1 MRVSVSGCG
10 RRGVL
15 HAAYLAAAGH
25 EVVLHDTDPAA
36 LDALRTGLNR
46 AAEPRLHRLLA
57 LGLVSGR
64 LRPTTDRTAVA
75 GARVHVL
82 CVGAG
87 PDPDPDGASRVAT
100 LRDALDD
107 LAPHLGPGDLVV
119 GRARVPAG
127 TAEWLAAGLVADG
140 VRATVAWV
148 PDEHRPGRAVV
159 DLLHPPRLVHGVPA
173 GPAGERAAAILDAL
187 HAVQLASG
195 APRTVTDLAT
205 AEGLGHGVGTP
216 RPTTLGGRGRQG
228 REDADVASSTP
239 APALAAVGAA

>member
-15 HAAYLAAAGH
+15 HAACLAAAGH
-25 EVVLHDTDPAA
+25 EVVLHDTDARA
-36 LDALRTGLNR
+36 LDALRTGLTT
-46 AAEPRLHRLLA
+46 AEPRLHRLLA

-75 GARVHVL
+75 GARVHLL

-87 PDPDPDGASRVAT
+87 AGLDGASRVAA

-107 LAPHLGPGDLVV
+107 LAPHLGPGELVV

-127 TAEWLAAGLVADG
+127 TAERLAAGLAADG

-148 PDEHRPGRAVV
+148 PDEHRPGHAVV
-159 DLLHPPRLVHGVPA
+159 DLLRPARLVHGVPD
-173 GPAGERAAAILDAL
+173 GPAGERASAILDAL
-187 HAVQLASG
+187 HAVQLATG
-195 APRTVTDLAT
+195 APRFVTDLAT
-205 AEGLGHGVGTP
+205 AEDLGHGHGTP
-216 RPTTLGGRGRQG
+216 RPGDAVLAGADDGEARG
-228 REDADVASSTP
+228 VVSSTP
-239 APALAAVGAA
+239 GVPLAAVGAA

>member
-15 HAAYLAAAGH
+15 HAACLAAAGH
-25 EVVLHDTDPAA
+25 EVVLHDPDPRA
-36 LDALRTGLNR
+36 LDALRSGLT
-46 AAEPRLHRLLA
+46 AAEPRLYRLLA

-87 PDPDPDGASRVAT
+87 PSPDPDGASRVGR

-127 TAEWLAAGLVADG
+127 TAEWLAACLVADG
-140 VRATVAWV
+140 VRATVVWV
-148 PDEHRPGRAVV
+148 PDEHRPGHAVV
-159 DLLHPPRLVHGVPA
+159 DLLRPARLVHGVPA
-173 GPAGERAAAILDAL
+173 GPDGVRAAAILDAL

-195 APRTVTDLAT
+195 ADRTVTDLTT
-205 AEGLGHGVGTP
+205 AEALGHGVGTT
-216 RPTTLGGRGRQG
+216 RDTDRGPDRHG
-228 REDADVASSTP
+228 DDVASRTRRGE
-239 APALAAVGAA
+239 LAAAGAA

>member
-1 MRVSVSGCG
+1 VRVSVSGCG

-15 HAAYLAAAGH
+15 HAACLAAAGH
-25 EVVLHDTDPAA
+25 EVVLHDTDPRA
-36 LDALRTGLNR
+36 LDALRTGPVG

-87 PDPDPDGASRVAT
+87 PDPDPDGVSRVVT

-127 TAEWLAAGLVADG
+127 TAEWLAATLLADG

-148 PDEHRPGRAVV
+148 PDEHRPGHAVV
-159 DLLHPPRLVHGVPA
+159 DLLHPVRLVHGVPD

-187 HAVQLASG
+187 HAVQLATD

-205 AEGLGHGVGTP
+205 AEGLGHGAGTP
-216 RPTTLGGRGRQG
+216 RLAALDGLREGRRD
-228 REDADVASSTP
+228 DADVASSTP
-239 APALAAVGAA
+239 VAALAAVGAA

>member
-15 HAAYLAAAGH
+15 HAACLAAAGH
-25 EVVLHDTDPAA
+25 EVVLHDTDPRA
-36 LDALRTGLNR
+36 LDALLTGPGR
-46 AAEPRLHRLLA
+46 VAEPRLHRLLA
-57 LGLVSGR
+57 LARVSGR
-64 LRPTTDRTAVA
+64 LRATTDRTAVA

-87 PDPDPDGASRVAT
+87 PDPDPDGTSRVVA
-100 LRDALDD
+100 LRDVLDD

-119 GRARVPAG
+119 GRASVPAG
-127 TAEWLAAGLVADG
+127 TAEWLAAGLAADG

-148 PDEHRPGRAVV
+148 PDEHRPGHAVV
-159 DLLHPPRLVHGVPA
+159 DLLHPSRLVHGVPA
-173 GPAGERAAAILDAL
+173 GPPGERAAAILDML
-187 HAVQLASG
+187 HAVQLATG

-216 RPTTLGGRGRQG
+216 RPAGPGQSGGGVH
-228 REDADVASSTP
+228 DPADVVSSTP
-239 APALAAVGAA
+239 GAALVAVGAA

>member
-15 HAAYLAAAGH
+15 HAASLAAAGH

-36 LDALRTGLNR
+36 LDALRTGLGH

-87 PDPDPDGASRVAT
+87 PDPDPDGVSRVVT

-148 PDEHRPGRAVV
+148 PDEHRTGHAVV
-159 DLLHPPRLVHGVPA
+159 DVLHPARLVHGVPA

-187 HAVQLASG
+187 HAVQLATG

-205 AEGLGHGVGTP
+205 AERLGHGANTP
-216 RPTTLGGRGRQG
+216 RPTALGGRGRTG
-228 REDADVASSTP
+228 HDGADVASSTP
-239 APALAAVGAA
+239 GATLAAVGAA

>member
-15 HAAYLAAAGH
+15 HAACLAAAGH
-25 EVVLHDTDPAA
+25 EVVLHDTDPRA
-36 LDALRTGLNR
+36 LDVLRTGTVR
-46 AAEPRLHRLLA
+46 TGEPRLQRLLA
-57 LGLVSGR
+57 LARVSGR

-87 PDPDPDGASRVAT
+87 PDPDPDGASRVVA

-127 TAEWLAAGLVADG
+127 TAEWLAAGLAADG

-148 PDEHRPGRAVV
+148 PDEHRPGHAVV
-159 DLLHPPRLVHGVPA
+159 DLLHPSRLVHGVPA

-187 HAVQLASG
+187 HAVQLATG

-205 AEGLGHGVGTP
+205 AESLGHGTGTL
-216 RPTTLGGRGRQG
+216 RPAAFVRPGGS
-228 REDADVASSTP
+228 DLDAADVVSSTP
-239 APALAAVGAA
+239 VAALAAVGAA